1 MKWIKNIVA
10 GAVIGVANIIPGVS
24 GGTMAVLLNIYE
36 ELIGSVSHFW
46 KNMKQSL
53 RLLIPVGIGA
63 VAGILLFS
71 NLLKYL
77 LAHFPMATNYFFI
90 GLICGSI
97 PMIFKRATEGGVR
110 PKSVIPFLLALAFMA
125 IISYFSAQS
134 GTATLITTLTPSIFA
149 KLVFFSAIAAMA
161 MILPG
166 VSGSMMLV
174 IFGVYNS
181 VLTAISELNVIL
193 LIPVAIGVIIGI
205 LGGAKLIDICLHK
218 FPQATFC
225 AILGL
230 IIGSLYSLFYNAG
243 FVLGWEL
250 AVSILV
256 LLLGAAISLFFAS
269 DWFAGRM
276 ASLKKG

>member
-1 MKWIKNIVA
+1 MKWMKNILA

-24 GGTMAVLLNIYE
+24 GGTMAVLMNIYE

-63 VAGILLFS
+63 VVGILLFS

-77 LAHFPMATNYFFI
+77 LEHFPMATNYFFI

-97 PMIFKRATEGGVR
+97 PMIYKRASKGGFRAV
-110 PKSVIPFLLALAFMA
+110 SVIPFVLALAFMA
-125 IISYFSAQS
+125 VISYFSAQS
-134 GTATLITTLTPSIFA
+134 GTAALITELTPVVFA
-149 KLVFFSAIAAMA
+149 KLVLFSAIAAMA

-181 VLTAISELNVIL
+181 VLTAISELNIVL

-205 LGGAKLIDICLHK
+205 LGGARLIDICLSK

-230 IIGSLYSLFYNAG
+230 IIGSLYSLFFNAG
-243 FVLGWEL
+243 FVFGWEL
-250 AVSILV
+250 AVSIFV

-269 DWFAGRM
+269 DWFASKM
-276 ASLKKG
+276 KAYQKD